1 MQQTVRLSHVMYVG
15 RRRAQAVDYVRLRV
29 HPDVRLHSE
38 MPLVPLLSLMHR
50 RVPFPG
56 AVLGGRRGLDDAGVH
71 DGSLPQ
77 PQPLG
82 LQVGVDLLQ
91 QALSQAVPFQKMAEI
106 ENGGLVGQG
115 PGQFQTNEPAHRF
128 GLVEQSLPP

>member
-1 MQQTVRLSHVMYVG
+1 M
-15 RRRAQAVDYVRLRV
+15 
-29 HPDVRLHSE
+29 
-38 MPLVPLLSLMHR
+38 
-50 RVPFPG
+50 
-56 AVLGGRRGLDDAGVH
+56 
-71 DGSLPQ
+71 
-77 PQPLG
+77 
-82 LQVGVDLLQ
+82 GVDLLQ